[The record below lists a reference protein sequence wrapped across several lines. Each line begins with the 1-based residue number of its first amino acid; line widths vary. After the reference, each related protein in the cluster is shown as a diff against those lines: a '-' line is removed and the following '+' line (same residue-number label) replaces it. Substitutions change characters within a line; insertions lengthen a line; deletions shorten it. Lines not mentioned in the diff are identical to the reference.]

1 MRLLFVTPLY
11 WPDASGATRLLQGYA
26 ESLAARGHSVEVWT
40 TDATENHSLYSPG
53 AARASDHGTVHEG
66 VRVRRFRLWHPRDK
80 SRSFSRG
87 FRLPWPGSGYIFDS
101 PHVASLQ
108 LQRAAAF
115 SPVPCDMVVAGYL
128 PFTSFIHAGFVLSR
142 RRKVPFV
149 VLPLLHL
156 GEPGDHSLLSSF
168 GRPLQRRILHH
179 ADLLLANTEVE
190 AAALKRWGIEPRRIA
205 IVGAGIEPDAL
216 KDGVPS
222 RFRKRYGLQ
231 HPIVFQ
237 ISTQT
242 HDKGSHHLVEAMKQ
256 VWASGIEAH
265 LILAGRALPDFDDYL
280 SHQPKEVFER
290 LICTGHLSEESKL
303 DLLAAGDVMVMLS
316 RAESFGIAYL
326 EAWWYGKPVVGCY
339 AGALPAMIWDGVDG
353 FLVPFADVHM
363 LVETLRSLLTKP
375 DLRAR
380 LGEAGRSK
388 VRSSFLWKQRMDR
401 LDRALCLVDD
411 RRRRCTG

>member
-11 WPDASGATRLLQGYA
+11 WPDTSGATRLLQGYA
-26 ESLAARGHSVEVWT
+26 ESLVAMGHSVEVWT
-40 TDATENHSLYSPG
+40 TDAAENRSLYSRG
-53 AARASDHGTVHEG
+53 AARAPDGGTIHDG
-66 VRVRRFRLWHPRDK
+66 VRIRRFRLWHPRNE

-87 FRLPWPGSGYIFDS
+87 FRLPLPGSGYIFDS
-101 PHVASLQ
+101 PHVVSPQ
-108 LQRAAAF
+108 LQCAAAF
-115 SPVPCDMVVAGYL
+115 SPVPCDVVVAGYL
-128 PFTSFIHAGFVLSR
+128 PFTGFIHAGAVLSR
-142 RRKVPFV
+142 RRKAPLA

-156 GEPGDHSLLSSF
+156 GEPGDQTLLSSF
-168 GRPLQRRILHH
+168 GRPLQRRILHR

-190 AAALKRWGIEPRRIA
+190 AAALKRWGIEPRKIA
-205 IVGAGIEPDAL
+205 VVGAGIDPNTL
-216 KDGVPS
+216 RNGISS
-222 RFRKRYGLQ
+222 RFRKRYGLH

-256 VWASGIEAH
+256 VWESGIEAH
-265 LILAGRALPDFDDYL
+265 LVLAGSALPDFDDYL

-290 LICTGHLSEESKL
+290 LVCTGHLSEEAKI

-326 EAWWYGKPVVGCY
+326 EAWWFGKPVVGCY

-363 LVETLRSLLTKP
+363 LSETLRSLLTRP

-380 LGEAGRSK
+380 LGAAGRAK
-388 VRSSFLWKQRMDR
+388 VLSSFLWRQRMDR
-401 LDRALCLVDD
+401 LERALCMVDD
-411 RRRRCTG
+411 RR